1 MVAVK
6 EQVLRDV
13 LDQADPG
20 AADSQVVMMAGEE
33 IKVEMLDD
41 PTDESCHED
50 NTAEVADEDPYDP
63 STNLMLE
70 VGEAGQ
76 VVVGVAVGDE
86 DSDGSSVLVSVL
98 CLL

>member
-1 MVAVK
+1 MELNNNLMVAVK

-41 PTDESCHED
+41 PT
-50 NTAEVADEDPYDP
+50 AE
-63 STNLMLE
+63 
-70 VGEAGQ
+70 
-76 VVVGVAVGDE
+76 VAVGDE
-86 DSDGSSVLVSVL
+86 DEDPVLVSVL
-98 CLL
+98 FVEMLLYKPATS

>member
-50 NTAEVADEDPYDP
+50 NTAEVA
-63 STNLMLE
+63 
-70 VGEAGQ
+70 
-76 VVVGVAVGDE
+76 VGDE
-86 DSDGSSVLVSVL
+86 DEDPVLVSVL
-98 CLL
+98 FVVMLLYKPATSQDAASYY

>member
-1 MVAVK
+1 MELNNNLMVAVK
-6 EQVLRDV
+6 EQALRDV

-50 NTAEVADEDPYDP
+50 NTAEVAVGGEDP
-63 STNLMLE
+63 
-70 VGEAGQ
+70 
-76 VVVGVAVGDE
+76 
-86 DSDGSSVLVSVL
+86 VLVSVL
-98 CLL
+98 FVEMLLYISIFVQL